1 MIRAETLNDLP
12 ADLIKRMF
20 ANNYSLLISMTDLNC
35 NLPPLP
41 PSVPFVGYP
50 GGQRSTPWMRLLC
63 SKISKHGP
71 AGILLPR
78 GYRIRK
84 FPYQMRYSKLR
95 LQRFIQGASILNYS
109 KRFYFKRERNNKNIF
124 NLRKQYKVS
133 PWDQESQVIEAN
145 MALYYLNEAL
155 MHHPIF
161 VCETQ
166 TSENTKLALPCS
178 QSELNEILGNCDEYS
193 EKIQSIVDL
202 ESTVGF
208 LSFQNFEG
216 RQFLESV
223 SFGIPRR

>member
-1 MIRAETLNDLP
+1 
-12 ADLIKRMF
+12 
-20 ANNYSLLISMTDLNC
+20 
-35 NLPPLP
+35 
-41 PSVPFVGYP
+41 
-50 GGQRSTPWMRLLC
+50 
-63 SKISKHGP
+63 
-71 AGILLPR
+71 
-78 GYRIRK
+78 
-84 FPYQMRYSKLR
+84 
-95 LQRFIQGASILNYS
+95 
-109 KRFYFKRERNNKNIF
+109 
-124 NLRKQYKVS
+124 
-133 PWDQESQVIEAN
+133 

-155 MHHPIF
+155 VHHPIF

-178 QSELNEILGNCDEYS
+178 QSELNEILGNSDEYS